1 MQIHRLVRAPNPNPS
16 PDQPSPQ
23 PSPGKFI
30 AAKKREGLLAPGRPQ
45 EGSNPRL
52 ADGRQ
57 VAALTLSLTWNRRR
71 RHEHSTAHGQVHFAP
86 ALTRSPSPSASPSP
100 RPNPNP
106 NPYPKPNLYRYSAK
120 YAAGVTDSLDSSQ
133 FARLREEI
141 LSPQDKAAHAHGRVV
156 IHPNLAPDPNPN
168 PSLNPTKVG
177 ISESILAAISEEN
190 ARLAQTSDVRNDPK
204 LFVAALDKVGDTLSR
219 PTLLASTLAHAHPP
233 AVAATVRHRG
243 DAAEA
248 RPTNGRGVPELVLV
262 KCFSFGVSLAVHGV
276 VLYALCTLVC
286 AVCVRYSMCAHTVPY
301 YSCTL

>member
-1 MQIHRLVRAPNPNPS
+1 VRIHRLVRVPNPNPS
-16 PDQPSPQ
+16 PDQPAPQ

-30 AAKKREGLLAPGRPQ
+30 AAKKREGVLAPGRPQ

-52 ADGRQ
+52 ADRQ
-57 VAALTLSLTWNRRR
+57 VAPLTLSLTWDRRR
-71 RHEHSTAHGQVHFAP
+71 RHEHPTAHGQVHFAL
-86 ALTRSPSPSASPSP
+86 ALSPSPSPSPSPRP

-106 NPYPKPNLYRYSAK
+106 YPYPKPNLYRYSAK
-120 YAAGVTDSLDSSQ
+120 YAAGVTDFLDSTQ

-141 LSPQDKAAHAHGRVV
+141 LSPQDKAVHAHGRVV

-233 AVAATVRHRG
+233 AVAATVGHRG

-248 RPTNGRGVPELVLV
+248 RPTNGRGVPELVLM
-262 KCFSFGVSLAVHGV
+262 KCLSFGVSHAVCMV
-276 VLYALCTLVC
+276 LCT
-286 AVCVRYSMCAHTVPY
+286 CVGRLWYTE
-301 YSCTL
+301 